1 MICIIVIEV
10 LIVFII
16 LTINDNW
23 YLFEFQTLFMSSCF
37 SRTQINITKWFA
49 PIMIEVLI
57 VFIVIL
63 IINDELMVDIYSSC
77 KPSVVIT
84 VSIHSRSNWSKCL
97 WWPFHIEWH
106 DLLLSARTTVIS
118 NNISNKKLSK
128 TVFYFSWLILI
139 FISISKTFFYYDV
152 LIDL

>member
-10 LIVFII
+10 LIVFVI

-23 YLFEFQTLFMSSCF
+23 YLFEFQTLSMSSCF

-84 VSIHSRSNWSKCL
+84 VSIHSGSNWSKCL

-106 DLLLSARTTVIS
+106 DLLLSARTTVLMVTFILLGCQLDLLIDLFIMS
-118 NNISNKKLSK
+118 KSECQNISNCRKNNE
-128 TVFYFSWLILI
+128 I
-139 FISISKTFFYYDV
+139 F
-152 LIDL
+152 

>member
-63 IINDELMVDIYSSC
+63 IINDELTVDIYSSC
-77 KPSVVIT
+77 KPSAQ
-84 VSIHSRSNWSKCL
+84 
-97 WWPFHIEWH
+97 
-106 DLLLSARTTVIS
+106 LL
-118 NNISNKKLSK
+118 
-128 TVFYFSWLILI
+128 
-139 FISISKTFFYYDV
+139 
-152 LIDL
+152 